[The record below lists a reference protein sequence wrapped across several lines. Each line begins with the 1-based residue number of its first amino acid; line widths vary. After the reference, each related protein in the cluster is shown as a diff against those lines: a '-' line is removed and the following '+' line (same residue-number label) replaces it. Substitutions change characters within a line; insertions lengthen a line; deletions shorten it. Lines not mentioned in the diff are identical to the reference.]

1 MGPAEWTIDEL
12 ATRVAAALDGSAYP
26 GAPNGRVR
34 DVPDRR
40 SIRWYSTI
48 GLVDR
53 PGAMRG
59 RTALYGPR
67 HLLQLVAVKRRQ
79 AEGQRI
85 AEIQAELAGAPDD
98 VLRSIAALPLDE
110 LPLGAPALDEPA
122 FKKAAP
128 VADRP
133 RFWAAAPSAATL
145 FTPPEPLV
153 RPGMIDSPAR
163 RVSPL
168 FGVPLDDGAVL
179 LLSAAPDEDDVTA
192 IVAAAQPL
200 LDVLAARGLLPTSPT
215 S

>member
-12 ATRVAAALDGSAYP
+12 ATRVAATLDGSAYP

-67 HLLQLVAVKRRQ
+67 HLLQLVAIKRRQ
-79 AEGQRI
+79 AEGRRI
-85 AEIQAELAGAPDD
+85 AEIQAELAGAPDE

-110 LPLGAPALDEPA
+110 LPLDGLSPDAPAFDGPA
-122 FKKAAP
+122 LKKATP

-133 RFWAAAPSAATL
+133 RFWAAAPLTEPSV
-145 FTPPEPLV
+145 TPPEPLV
-153 RPGMIDSPAR
+153 R
-163 RVSPL
+163 RVSAL

-179 LLSAAPDEDDVTA
+179 LLAASPDEDDVTA

-200 LDVLAARGLLPTSPT
+200 LDVLAARGLLPTQGSAK
-215 S
+215 